1 MPSRAKLIEPHF
13 TSFNTLNAQNNQS
26 TVFPKKTQF
35 LVYPRNNVY
44 FEKRAELVGFVFLV
58 LFSICTTKKF

>member
-26 TVFPKKTQF
+26 TVFPQINTIFGIPKPLDIRKSKKWF
-35 LVYPRNNVY
+35 
-44 FEKRAELVGFVFLV
+44 
-58 LFSICTTKKF
+58 